1 MPNTCQPIASLG
13 FWASSDVPLSAGAS
27 SLNLAPKKS
36 TSVALPSMP
45 LDEELKVRDRLAM
58 ARELA
63 EVGDG
68 NIRWDLIIE
77 EAARMS
83 CGLKV
88 DIRGSSLKKA
98 APTDDEDLRST
109 SASGSGRGELDE
121 TEPEIEVSSSEETED
136 SGRKAMLGLKKL
148 PPWRRSR
155 TASGETPRACEEEP
169 RAVAATPPPWRRAG
183 AAKSSAAVGE
193 QVASTR
199 VYTMTTM
206 LQCWLLMQQS
216 SGEEVVAARCPDGD
230 EEQKQVSILTPP
242 PGFAPVDSAGATS
255 NRTSHSDA
263 PWRRRPRAASA
274 LSD

>member
-1 MPNTCQPIASLG
+1 
-13 FWASSDVPLSAGAS
+13 
-27 SLNLAPKKS
+27 
-36 TSVALPSMP
+36 MP

-121 TEPEIEVSSSEETED
+121 TEPEIEVSSSEETEN
-136 SGRKAMLGLKKL
+136 SGRTAMLGLKKL

-155 TASGETPRACEEEP
+155 TASGETPRACEKEP

-230 EEQKQVSILTPP
+230 EEQKQVSTLTPP
-242 PGFAPVDSAGATS
+242 PAFAPVESAGATS